1 MTKDRGTKDQAGKGQ
16 GMKARAAALAGAGAI
31 LLSLCSMNLG
41 AAFAKTLFPLVGAYG
56 IAALRID
63 LAAILLLLFRRP
75 WRRPIPCDM
84 RWPLL
89 GYGVTLGFM
98 NLFIYQAFARIPLG
112 IAMAIEV
119 TGPLAIVL
127 FGSRR
132 PRDFLWLGGAVAGLL
147 LLLPLRSDVALDPL
161 GVAFAIGAA
170 VCWALYILTGKR
182 ISGALGG
189 DAVAWGMFV
198 AAILVMPV
206 GLAHAGVA
214 LFSPW
219 VLLLGLVIALLSSA
233 LPYSLEMEA
242 MRRLPAPVFGLM
254 LSSAPAVG
262 ALAGFIVLGER
273 LTPLQWI
280 GILCIMAAS
289 AGSALTAG
297 HRPAIEDAPQ

>member
-1 MTKDRGTKDQAGKGQ
+1 MARDGHHGGRG
-16 GMKARAAALAGAGAI
+16 AALAGAGAV
-31 LLSLCSMNLG
+31 LLSLSSMNLG

-75 WRRPIPCDM
+75 WRRPIPRDI

-89 GYGVTLGFM
+89 AYGVTLGFM

-132 PRDFLWLGGAVAGLL
+132 PRDFLWLGAAVAGLL
-147 LLLPLRSDVALDPL
+147 LLLPLKSDAALDPL
-161 GVAFAIGAA
+161 GVAFAVGAA
-170 VCWALYILTGKR
+170 ACWALYILTGKR

-189 DAVAWGMFV
+189 DAAAWGMLV
-198 AAILVMPV
+198 AAILMMPV
-206 GLAHAGVA
+206 GLAHAGAA

-219 VLLLGLVIALLSSA
+219 VLMVGLAIALLSSA
-233 LPYSLEMEA
+233 FPYSLEMEA
-242 MRRLPAPVFGLM
+242 MRWLPAPVFGLM

-273 LTPLQWI
+273 LTPLQWFA
-280 GILCIMAAS
+280 ILCIMAAS
-289 AGSALTAG
+289 GGSALTTGRNA
-297 HRPAIEDAPQ
+297 AIEDAPQ

>member
-1 MTKDRGTKDQAGKGQ
+1 MTRDQQQNDRNG
-16 GMKARAAALAGAGAI
+16 ALAGAGAV
-31 LLSLCSMNLG
+31 LLSLTSMNLG

-63 LAAILLLLFRRP
+63 LAAILLLLFWRP
-75 WRRPIPCDM
+75 WRRPIPRDV
-84 RWPLL
+84 RWVML
-89 GYGVTLGFM
+89 GYGATLGLM

-119 TGPLAIVL
+119 TGPLTIVL

-132 PRDFLWLGGAVAGLL
+132 PRDFLWLGAAVAGLL
-147 LLLPLRSDVALDPL
+147 LLLPLRSDAALDPL
-161 GVAFAIGAA
+161 GIAFAIGAA
-170 VCWALYILTGKR
+170 ICWMLYILTGKR
-182 ISGALGG
+182 ISGPLGG
-189 DAVAWGMFV
+189 DAVAWGMLV

-206 GLAHAGVA
+206 GLAHAGAA

-219 VLLLGLVIALLSSA
+219 VLLVGLVIALLSSA
-233 LPYSLEMEA
+233 FPYSLEMKA

-273 LTPLQWI
+273 LTSIQWTA
-280 GILCIMAAS
+280 ILCIMAAS
-289 AGSALTAG
+289 GGSALTTG
-297 HRPAIEDAPQ
+297 HKAAIEGAP